1 MIELI
6 YIWRFHGEM
15 QEYERSRLEPRS
27 GAAFVPLILPV
38 LTAPACENGEARV
51 TPCCPIHRADVRTF
65 QSR

>member
-15 QEYERSRLEPRS
+15 QQYESLEPRS
-27 GAAFVPLILPV
+27 GAAFVPLTLPV

-51 TPCCPIHRADVRTF
+51 TPCCPIHRADARTF
-65 QSR
+65 RSR